1 MDENSIK
8 IKFDIARKKI
18 NEKDFQQAKILF
30 KEIIKEDPNHFGALF
45 LLGTIYGMLD
55 NFDLAIES
63 LLSAIAVNKDNINA
77 HFNIAQLYKK
87 KKNIAKSKK
96 HLQSVLE
103 IKPNHIETICTLGQ
117 ILEEENNFEDAKKR
131 YEEGLKIDPNSKLAS
146 QLYGKFLFKVNEHEK
161 ALEYTRIGSGFVR
174 FTNDKFKII

>member
-1 MDENSIK
+1 MDKNSIK

-18 NEKDFQQAKILF
+18 TEKNFHQANILF
-30 KEIIKEDPNHFGALF
+30 KEIIKEDPNHFGSLF
-45 LLGTIYGMLD
+45 LLGTINGILD
-55 NFDLAIES
+55 NFDLAIEY
-63 LLSAIAVNKDNINA
+63 LLSAIAIKKDNINV

-87 KKNIAKSKK
+87 KKNISDSKK
-96 HLQSVLE
+96 HLQNILE
-103 IKPNHIETICTLGQ
+103 IKPDHIETICTLGQ